1 MDVEVLLSRENCE
14 GCATSCKLSP
24 PSCFFG
30 KAAAG
35 ERREEL
41 ALVNEGSSCEDAT
54 PLVD

>member
-14 GCATSCKLSP
+14 GCATSCKLSS

>member
-1 MDVEVLLSRENCE
+1 MDVEAALSRENCE
-14 GCATSCKLSP
+14 GCATSCKLSS

-41 ALVNEGSSCEDAT
+41 GCAGEGSSCEEAA